1 MMQQLSILTC
11 TLDKIV
17 FIVINFPFM
26 TKRIITFLACIAILC
41 SCSNNDSKKADA
53 KKESYEKTKETLKQ
67 KEQNSP
73 KDFILATGF
82 NRRNL
87 IGQTVIKGTVTSKAS
102 VAVFKDIDL
111 NLSFYSKTKVLLESD
126 KETVFE
132 ILHPG
137 ESKDFK
143 TKYFAPKGTDSVA
156 IDVLGAKVVNE

>member
-1 MMQQLSILTC
+1 MMQYHSILTC

-17 FIVINFPFM
+17 FIVINLLSMF
-26 TKRIITFLACIAILC
+26 KRIILIIACTAILC

-53 KKESYEKTKETLKQ
+53 QKESYEKTKQTLKQ

-102 VAVFKDIDL
+102 VAVFKDVDL
-111 NLSFYSKTKVLLESD
+111 NLSFYSKTKALLETD

-156 IDVLGAKVVNE
+156 IEIMGAKVVNE

>member
-1 MMQQLSILTC
+1 M
-11 TLDKIV
+11 
-17 FIVINFPFM
+17 INFPFM
-26 TKRIITFLACIAILC
+26 AKRIIVFLACTAILC

-53 KKESYEKTKETLKQ
+53 EKGSYEKTKETLMQ
-67 KEQNSP
+67 KEQTSP

-87 IGQTVIKGTVTSKAS
+87 IGQMVIKGTLTSKAS
-102 VAVFKDIDL
+102 VAVFKDVVL
-111 NLSFYSKTKVLLESD
+111 NLSFYSKTKALLETD

-132 ILHPG
+132 ILHAG

-156 IDVLGAKVVNE
+156 IQVLGAKVVSE

>member
-1 MMQQLSILTC
+1 M
-11 TLDKIV
+11 V
-17 FIVINFPFM
+17 
-26 TKRIITFLACIAILC
+26 KRIMVFLACTAILS

-53 KKESYEKTKETLKQ
+53 GKVSYEKTKETLKG
-67 KEQNSP
+67 KEQNGP

-87 IGQTVIKGTVTSKAS
+87 IGQTVIKGSITSKAS
-102 VAVFKDIDL
+102 VAVFKDVDL
-111 NLSFYSKTKVLLESD
+111 NLSFYSKTKALLETD

-156 IDVLGAKVVNE
+156 IEVLGAKVVNE